1 MNPLNARYYALQDK
15 FMDRGFYSA
24 DLFTEFRQLQQEAFQ
39 AEFDVHRLTLEV
51 EHLRTENMRL
61 EVAKAMA
68 EPEYM
73 TEIKQR
79 HEQEDYMANNKYELQ
94 EVSGL

>member
-1 MNPLNARYYALQDK
+1 MDK
-15 FMDRGFYSA
+15 GFYSA

-39 AEFDVHRLTLEV
+39 NQFDVHRLTLEV
-51 EHLRTENMRL
+51 EHLRAENMRL

-79 HEQEDYMANNKYELQ
+79 HEQEDYMANFIPEL
-94 EVSGL
+94 GATA

>member
-61 EVAKAMA
+61 EVAKAML
-68 EPEYM
+68 EPDREYACVVEQKLGQEALE
-73 TEIKQR
+73 TEHKR
-79 HEQEDYMANNKYELQ
+79 VLGVA
-94 EVSGL
+94 V

>member
-1 MNPLNARYYALQDK
+1 MNPLNERYYALQDK

-51 EHLRTENMRL
+51 EHLRAENTRL
-61 EVAKAMA
+61 EVAKAML
-68 EPEYM
+68 EPDREY
-73 TEIKQR
+73 TWVV
-79 HEQEDYMANNKYELQ
+79 EQKLGLETLHYEHMRA
-94 EVSGL
+94 VSGL